1 VVKESRLYATSS
13 ELPGPSSSLDF
24 GIIKAK
30 RALNDMHLELG
41 TAGYSQVYVD
51 QMTTDV
57 VAVTRHCPVT
67 HQSIVLV
74 AHTAFNHPDEGAQQ
88 GYIKPLVLDGRVE
101 EVVLEAQ
108 LSHKN
113 FK

>member
-1 VVKESRLYATSS
+1 
-13 ELPGPSSSLDF
+13 
-24 GIIKAK
+24 
-30 RALNDMHLELG
+30 MHLELG

>member
-1 VVKESRLYATSS
+1 MVKENRFYATSS
-13 ELPGPSSSLDF
+13 ELPGPSSSLDY

-51 QMTTDV
+51 QMTPDV

-74 AHTAFNHPDEGAQQ
+74 AHTLYECSLSTGQAIC
-88 GYIKPLVLDGRVE
+88 GYITADSCIN
-101 EVVLEAQ
+101 A
-108 LSHKN
+108 
-113 FK
+113 

>member
-1 VVKESRLYATSS
+1 MGTA
-13 ELPGPSSSLDF
+13 GSLDY

-30 RALNDMHLELG
+30 RAFHDLHLELG
-41 TAGYSQVYVD
+41 ASGYSQVYVD
-51 QMTTDV
+51 QMTADV

-74 AHTAFNHPDEGAQQ
+74 AHTAFNHPNDNAQQ

-101 EVVLEAQ
+101 EVVFEMHLV
-108 LSHKN
+108 HKN
-113 FK
+113 VQ

>member
-1 VVKESRLYATSS
+1 MVKENRFYASS
-13 ELPGPSSSLDF
+13 TELPGASSTLDY

-30 RALNDMHLELG
+30 RALNDMHHELG
-41 TAGYSQVYVD
+41 ASGFSQVYVD
-51 QMTTDV
+51 QMTADV

-74 AHTAFNHPDEGAQQ
+74 AHTAFNHPNDGTQQ

-101 EVVLEAQ
+101 EVVFEAQ
-108 LSHKN
+108 VVHKN
-113 FK
+113 FQ

>member
-1 VVKESRLYATSS
+1 MVKEKRFYASSS
-13 ELPGPSSSLDF
+13 ELPGPSSSLDY

-30 RALNDMHLELG
+30 RALNDMHLKLG
-41 TAGYSQVYVD
+41 TSGYSQVYVD

-74 AHTAFNHPDEGAQQ
+74 AHTAFNHPCAGTQQ
-88 GYIKPLVLDGRVE
+88 EYIKPLVLDGRVE
-101 EVVLEAQ
+101 EVLLEAQ
-108 LSHKN
+108 VVHKN
-113 FK
+113 FG